1 MFDVVCVEPTDDV
14 KHVGFVRFL
23 HIHSSVN
30 PTAFERLLCLLQKGG
45 SCRCHTHSYDD
56 IYDIYMTLCPPSDYL
71 EFLIKLPIIIINYIF
86 IIVINIIINYII
98 VIIINWAIEAIK
110 FRRLMCRKTFIIYI
124 YIFFL
129 KKEKQADYII
139 AFSIYAKLR

>member
-1 MFDVVCVEPTDDV
+1 
-14 KHVGFVRFL
+14 
-23 HIHSSVN
+23 
-30 PTAFERLLCLLQKGG
+30 
-45 SCRCHTHSYDD
+45 
-56 IYDIYMTLCPPSDYL
+56 L

-124 YIFFL
+124 YIYFL